1 MPFDPLHPID
11 SVGFHPDSAKVA
23 LSNIAQEIATNPNQ
37 FFEDLIHHAISFGLK
52 VLAAIL
58 IYAIGAWL
66 IRRIKKYPE
75 QDFREK
81 AH

>member
-58 IYAIGAWL
+58 SCSYVS
-66 IRRIKKYPE
+66 
-75 QDFREK
+75 
-81 AH
+81 

>member
-11 SVGFHPDSAKVA
+11 SVAFHPDSAKVA

-37 FFEDLIHHAISFGLK
+37 FLQDLIHDAIAFGIK
-52 VLAAIL
+52 VLAAIV

-66 IRRIKKYPE
+66 IKG
-75 QDFREK
+75 
-81 AH
+81 